1 MDELTTVDLHI
12 TLNGAAA
19 TTRARTVSELVDL
32 QQLAAL
38 KIATA
43 VNGRFVPEGKRVTT
57 PLRDG
62 DRVEIVSPRQGG

>member
-1 MDELTTVDLHI
+1 MSELTTADVNI

-19 TTRARTVSELVDL
+19 MTRARTVSELVEL
-32 QQLAAL
+32 QQLGAL

-43 VNGRFVPEGKRVTT
+43 LNGCFVPAGKRATT
-57 PLRDG
+57 RLADG